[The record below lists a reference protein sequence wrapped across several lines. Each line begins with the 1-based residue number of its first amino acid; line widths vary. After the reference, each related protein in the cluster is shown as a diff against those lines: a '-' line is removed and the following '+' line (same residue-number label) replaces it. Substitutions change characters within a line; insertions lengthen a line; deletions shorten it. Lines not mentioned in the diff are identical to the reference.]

1 MPAGRLDTKMQFL
14 DKLEKYIF
22 WLFLFLFPIA
32 FIPVF
37 VDPYDPAKLLLLFVF
52 LGLTLLIKSAKV
64 IIKGK
69 VEISLSPLDWAIGL
83 FGLVYLASGLL
94 FTPNKMEAFF
104 IPGVASFVIGATLVY
119 FIANQLSSEEK
130 KSAADA
136 LMASAVTLAVVYL
149 LANLG
154 VLAKI
159 PQLPAIGGLPTQ
171 AIFILTILP
180 FAIYNTISH
189 KQVLFKAFYGVCGTV
204 LALGLGLSIVNMLPG
219 KPQAPILPDLRTSWV
234 VSIDSLKES
243 PLLGIGPGNYLTA
256 FSRFRPITYNATDL
270 WALRFTSG
278 RNLFLT
284 TLSEAGLLGLALLI
298 TIFFWV
304 VKRLFKGL
312 VKPAEISLLIFLL
325 AALLFPIAVVLLIPV
340 FAIFALTTKTD
351 KFSFGLTGT
360 ATEAQ
365 SKLVTRIPAVV
376 VTLPLVAGILALGFF
391 SYRAFLA
398 EATFKKALDALN
410 RNDAKATYD
419 TLRQVITINPRI
431 DRYRGSYGQ
440 VNLAI
445 ARSLAQKQD
454 LTEQDRS
461 TIAQLIEQAIR
472 EAKAS
477 VALNPGR
484 AGNWEIL
491 ARTYQAI
498 MAFATGADAFTIDS
512 FNQAV
517 SLDPINPNLRI
528 ALGGVYFAL
537 GRYDDAIRTF
547 ELAAAAKPDL
557 ANAHYNLAIALRE
570 KKDIERAIE
579 EMNIVLSLVD
589 KDSADYE
596 LAKAELENLE
606 SQRPQKKPEGAENLT
621 PPLPAEQPIIKPPL
635 ELPEE
640 AQPPAAE

>member
-1 MPAGRLDTKMQFL
+1 M
-14 DKLEKYIF
+14 EKYIF

-37 VDPYDPAKLLLLFVF
+37 VNPYDPAKLLLLLVF

-69 VEISLSPLDWAIGL
+69 VEISLSGLDWTIGL
-83 FGLVYLASGLL
+83 FGLVYLCSGLL
-94 FTPNKMEAFF
+94 LTPNKMEAFF

-130 KSAADA
+130 KSAVDA
-136 LMASAVTLAVVYL
+136 LMASAVTLAVFFL

-159 PQLPAIGGLPTQ
+159 PQLPAFIKNADFSPIGGLPTQ

-189 KQVLFKAFYGVCGTV
+189 KQMLFKAFYGVCGIV

-219 KPQAPILPDLRTSWV
+219 KAQAPILPDLRTSWA
-234 VSIDSLKES
+234 VSMDSLKAS

-256 FSRFRPITYNATDL
+256 FSRFIPITYNATDL

-284 TLSEAGLLGLALLI
+284 TLSEAGLLGFVLLI
-298 TIFFWV
+298 SIFFWI
-304 VKRLFKGL
+304 VKRLFKGP
-312 VKPAEISLLIFLL
+312 VKAAEASLLLFLL
-325 AALLFPIAVVLLIPV
+325 AALLFPIAAVLLIPV
-340 FAIFALTTKTD
+340 FAIFSLTTKTN

-410 RNDAKATYD
+410 KNDAKATYD
-419 TLRQVITINPRI
+419 TLRQAITINPGV
-431 DRYRGSYGQ
+431 DKYRSSYGQ

-445 ARSLAQKQD
+445 AGSLAQKQD
-454 LTEQDRS
+454 LTEQDRA
-461 TIAQLIEQAIR
+461 TITQLIEQAIR

-498 MAFATGADAFTIDS
+498 MAFATGADAFTIAS

-557 ANAHYNLAIALRE
+557 ANAHYNWAIALRE
-570 KKDIERAIE
+570 KGEIKKATD
-579 EMNIVLSLVD
+579 EMNIVLSLVG

-596 LAKAELENLE
+596 TAKKELEKLE
-606 SQRPQKKPEGAENLT
+606 SLT
-621 PPLPAEQPIIKPPL
+621 PPQPAPEPVIKPPL

-640 AQPPAAE
+640 ASPPASQ